1 MFSSKLGPC
10 ENDKHMKP
18 QDPYLEILNVF
29 DALILEV
36 ESGDKYLTIGVI
48 PGWYP
53 FSASSDHSLLDPIDF
68 ILQSCFLPC
77 FLIEAEEF
85 WETQEQGM
93 VSSGLWSE
101 QALLKDESYME
112 ATALIQGTRRFLII
126 QRFRPEQIPLQP
138 ILQKA
143 REDHLVQGQER
154 EVRKHVQAQLAESE
168 HIRDEVMA
176 VLDHLQLATVMVDA
190 RGSITYVSPAVCDL
204 LAIDSKA
211 FVGSLWTD
219 SLPFTEEQCQ
229 EVQEQICLTNSHRSP
244 VSLSLQKKYQAWLEI
259 EVDVHDDPRDSG
271 RIILFFQDKTEIESL
286 RRQLTGPAHFENL
299 IGKSPAMQNIYK
311 KIQDIA
317 PVDVPVLIQGETGTG
332 KELVA
337 KALHRLSVRQHK
349 VFIAVNCAGLTDS
362 LLGSQLFGHKRGAFT
377 GAATDH
383 EGFFEAADGGIIFL
397 DEIGDMPLTIQ
408 TTLLRVLQEGEIIRV
423 GESRARKVDVRVVAA
438 TNQNLQDLVDRGAF
452 RADLLYRIRVARLE
466 LPPLRERREDIPL
479 LSEAFLAHARAITK
493 KHDVREIAQD
503 TMHTLL
509 RYDWPGNI
517 RELKGTFDYAL
528 IHCCGSSIQPS
539 DLPPEI
545 TTPAEQMR
553 VGKHSPKDEREE
565 ILSAL
570 EQAQGKRSR
579 AAKILGVSR
588 STLYR
593 RLNDLGIAVD

>member
-1 MFSSKLGPC
+1 M
-10 ENDKHMKP
+10 NT
-18 QDPYLEILNVF
+18 QDPYSEILNVF

-36 ESGDKYLTIGVI
+36 ESGAEYRTIGVV
-48 PGWYP
+48 PSWYP
-53 FSASSDHSLLDPIDF
+53 RSASSDHALIDPTDF
-68 ILQSCFLPC
+68 VLQSCFLPC
-77 FLIEAEEF
+77 FLIEATKF
-85 WETQEQGM
+85 WETHEQGM

-126 QRFRPEQIPLQP
+126 QRFRPEQVPLQP

-143 REDHLVQGQER
+143 REDHLLHGQER
-154 EVRKHVQAQLAESE
+154 EVRKHVQVQLAESA

-219 SLPFTEEQCQ
+219 SLPFTEEQYQ
-229 EVQEQICLTNSHRSP
+229 QVQEQIRLTDSHRSP
-244 VSLSLQKKYQAWLEI
+244 VGLSLQKKHQAWLEI

-337 KALHRLSVRQHK
+337 KALHRLSVRQDK

-438 TNQNLQDLVDRGAF
+438 TNQNLQALVDRGAF

-509 RYDWPGNI
+509 RYDWPGNV

-545 TTPAEQMR
+545 ATPAEQMR

-593 RLNDLGIAVD
+593 RLNDLGIAVE

>member
-1 MFSSKLGPC
+1 M
-10 ENDKHMKP
+10 NT
-18 QDPYLEILNVF
+18 QDPYSEILNVF

-36 ESGDKYLTIGVI
+36 ESGAEYRTIGVV
-48 PGWYP
+48 PSWYP
-53 FSASSDHSLLDPIDF
+53 RSASSDHALIDPTDF
-68 ILQSCFLPC
+68 VLQSCFLPC
-77 FLIEAEEF
+77 FLIEATKF
-85 WETQEQGM
+85 WETHEQGM

-126 QRFRPEQIPLQP
+126 QRFRPEQVPLQP

-143 REDHLVQGQER
+143 REDHLLHGQER
-154 EVRKHVQAQLAESE
+154 EVRKHVQVQLAESE

-219 SLPFTEEQCQ
+219 SLPFTEEQYQ
-229 EVQEQICLTNSHRSP
+229 QVQEQIRLTDSHRSP
-244 VSLSLQKKYQAWLEI
+244 VGLSLQKKHQAWLEI

-337 KALHRLSVRQHK
+337 KALHRLSVRQDK

-438 TNQNLQDLVDRGAF
+438 TNQNLQALVDRGAF

-509 RYDWPGNI
+509 RYDWPGNV

-545 TTPAEQMR
+545 ATPAEQMR

-593 RLNDLGIAVD
+593 RLNDLGIAVE